1 MRPIAELLAMTGLD
15 EDLDDWV
22 GPDDEATT
30 AWFQELYGLDDLGA
44 CGSDAKYRRCC
55 ERTGG
60 PAADRR
66 DGVFDKISMYLSRP
80 LQRAALMPLVEARV
94 GDPSGE
100 QRLVQAISDPVV
112 FDVALFEDEWL
123 EDFPDERGSLL
134 PADEPELVGSW
145 VGAPRSLYDIV
156 EVTPGEGF
164 ELLNLR
170 SRGRVTVRERAGST
184 PLSRGEA
191 IFARVVS
198 DGVGFQLTT
207 GVMPIPVQ

>member
-22 GPDDEATT
+22 GPDDKATT

-44 CGSDAKYRRCC
+44 CGSGAKYRRCC

-60 PAADRR
+60 PVADRR

-80 LQRAALMPLVEARV
+80 LQRAALMPLVEARA
-94 GDPSGE
+94 G
-100 QRLVQAISDPVV
+100 DPVV

-164 ELLNLR
+164 EPLDLR

-191 IFARVVS
+191 IFARVVP